1 MFVLNKFYCMYENLD
16 TSLFVIQ
23 SCSVKVPIYF
33 QLGVHNS
40 TEKTFCKKKNNNC
53 KTFAVDKKG

>member
-1 MFVLNKFYCMYENLD
+1 MFVLNNFYCMYETLD

-23 SCSVKVPIYF
+23 PCSVKVPIYF

-40 TEKTFCKKKNNNC
+40 TEKTFLKKQNNC